1 MSADLHIED
10 GAPGWLS
17 PSIVP
22 SRDTVQPTNTPPSL
36 AAVHPTSND
45 VYVYV
50 LVENNG
56 TVDLGGCG
64 CASVGAW
71 GPPTSLAGYLSNKLL
86 SKTATS
92 GGVTF
97 TASPAGDFLSGGVT
111 KVLSSSAPFCR
122 AWGWSPDGR
131 YFAYASSTS
140 GPDWSLVIV
149 ALQNTTRA
157 DGTVVLK
164 GQTSAS
170 TVGVYTGAF
179 SPTTFGWAGSRAVV
193 SSGKNN
199 VGIARTVLCPEAAGS
214 ATWGETVPDFP
225 GQLDW
230 SYLVSPCASV
240 IAFVPRVLVAAIGS
254 RNAYLVLVTQ
264 ASITP
269 FKKNNVPTVVTISG
283 PNPTIN
289 TLGHTANGVSIVT
302 GGGTITVDDPD
313 CTGVATGIT
322 VHVDRVKASTLP
334 SGNLGVVPVG
344 SANVGPLS
352 VGTKRWVQVPP
363 PAAWANQS
371 ETHWCLL
378 AQAYTTD
385 KVAIPVAW
393 NGQAASPSA
402 FPQSL
407 DNCAQ
412 RNIDIVP

>member
-10 GAPGWLS
+10 GTPGWLS

-22 SRDTVQPTNTPPSL
+22 SRDTVQPTSAPPLL
-36 AAVHPTSND
+36 ATVHPSSNN
-45 VYVYV
+45 VFVYV

-64 CASVGAW
+64 CASLGAW
-71 GPPTSLAGYLSNKLL
+71 AVSVPFAGYLSNKSL
-86 SKTATS
+86 SKTDSSA
-92 GGVTF
+92 GVTF
-97 TASPAGDFLSGGVT
+97 KASPAGDSLSGGVT
-111 KVLSSSAPFCR
+111 RVLSSSVPFCR

-140 GPDWSLVIV
+140 GPDWSLTIIS
-149 ALQNTTRA
+149 LQNTTRS
-157 DGTVVLK
+157 DGTLVSK
-164 GQTSAS
+164 GQLAAT
-170 TVGVYTGAF
+170 TNGVFIGAF

-199 VGIARTVLCPEAAGS
+199 VGIARTVLCPEAPGGTS
-214 ATWGETVPDFP
+214 WGETVPDFP

-230 SYLVSPCASV
+230 ANLVSPCASV
-240 IAFVPRVLVAAIGS
+240 IAFVPKILVAAFGS
-254 RNAYLVLVTQ
+254 RNAYLVSVTQ
-264 ASITP
+264 AAITP
-269 FKKNNVPTVVTISG
+269 FKKGNVPTTVTISG

-289 TLGHTANGVSIVT
+289 TVGHTANGVSIVT
-302 GGGTITVDDPD
+302 GGGTVTVDDPD
-313 CTGVATGIT
+313 CTGVTIGIT

-334 SGNLGVVPVG
+334 SGNLGVV
-344 SANVGPLS
+344 S
-352 VGTKRWVQVPP
+352 VGTAIAGPLAVGAKRWVQIPP
-363 PAAWANQS
+363 PAGWANQS

-393 NGQAASPSA
+393 NGQAPSPSS